1 MQNNKMPKIA
11 KFLIFYRNLRS
22 SAQRRK
28 SASITWD
35 GMTKKANAYIAFASL
50 FVVLVLILSFGS
62 QLHGWKLWLAI
73 LVSVLFAIWAGATI
87 GGFLGG
93 NGKTVK

>member
-1 MQNNKMPKIA
+1 
-11 KFLIFYRNLRS
+11 
-22 SAQRRK
+22 
-28 SASITWD
+28 
-35 GMTKKANAYIAFASL
+35 MTKKANAYIAFASL

-87 GGFLGG
+87 GS
-93 NGKTVK
+93 VK